1 MYTKGELL
9 RLAQGFTHEHS
20 IFGTILI
27 AFGGRDYAFEESVK
41 ELQYM
46 LDDIYQD
53 NGVEGIYWG
62 TVLESSKTLKNRA
75 KVGDKVFFSWIMSK
89 RKNKYRHKHPP
100 FSTKNNYRSL
110 RKEDTLC

>member
-27 AFGGRDYAFEESVK
+27 SFGGRDYAFEESVK
-41 ELQYM
+41 DLQCM

-53 NGVEGIYWG
+53 NGVEGIYCG
-62 TVLESSKTLKNRA
+62 TVLEGSKTIKNRA
-75 KVGDKVFFSWIMSK
+75 KVGDKVFFFMDYVEKEKQVPPQTPAIL
-89 RKNKYRHKHPP
+89 NKKQLP
-100 FSTKNNYRSL
+100 FT
-110 RKEDTLC
+110 

>member
-27 AFGGRDYAFEESVK
+27 AFGGRDYAFEESVR
-41 ELQYM
+41 ELEEM
-46 LDDIYQD
+46 LDDLYQAS
-53 NGVEGIYWG
+53 GIEGIYWG
-62 TVLESSKTLKNRA
+62 TVLEGSKTMKNRA
-75 KVGDKVFFSWIMSK
+75 KPGDKVFFLWTMSK
-89 RKNKYRHKHPP
+89 GKNKCLHKHLLS
-100 FSTKNNYRSL
+100 STKNNYRSL

>member
-62 TVLESSKTLKNRA
+62 TVLEGSKTLKNRA
-75 KVGDKVFFSWIMSK
+75 KVGEKVFVLMHYLEK
-89 RKNKYRHKHPP
+89 EKQVPP
-100 FSTKNNYRSL
+100 QTPEKKKKKQLPFT
-110 RKEDTLC
+110 

>member
-41 ELQYM
+41 ELQDM
-46 LDDIYQD
+46 LDDMYQES
-53 NGVEGIYWG
+53 GIEGIYWG
-62 TVLESSKTLKNRA
+62 TVLEGSKTIKNRA
-75 KVGDKVFFSWIMSK
+75 KPGDKVFFFMDDVQKEKQVPPQTPAIL
-89 RKNKYRHKHPP
+89 NKKQLP
-100 FSTKNNYRSL
+100 FT
-110 RKEDTLC
+110 

>member
-62 TVLESSKTLKNRA
+62 TVLEGSKTIKNRA
-75 KVGDKVFFSWIMSK
+75 KVGDKIFFFMDYVEKEKQVPPQTPAIL
-89 RKNKYRHKHPP
+89 NKKQLP
-100 FSTKNNYRSL
+100 FT
-110 RKEDTLC
+110 

>member
-46 LDDIYQD
+46 LDDI
-53 NGVEGIYWG
+53 
-62 TVLESSKTLKNRA
+62 
-75 KVGDKVFFSWIMSK
+75 
-89 RKNKYRHKHPP
+89 
-100 FSTKNNYRSL
+100 
-110 RKEDTLC
+110 